1 MYTLTIKDTS
11 TATSVRPRQLSHN
24 KLACIMGEIEIYQMS
39 YMRNNNNMAWFEP
52 CLVAGFTIMRI
63 AHVVFVIEC
72 VPFEQDSA
80 EDGIVTSWY
89 EIGDSYNPN
98 TDKSLPMKK
107 MKTSKKLKTPTV
119 EIRTKDE
126 NWVTLYNP
134 DEVFSDA
141 FMKFLG
147 LVSVNEK

>member
-1 MYTLTIKDTS
+1 
-11 TATSVRPRQLSHN
+11 
-24 KLACIMGEIEIYQMS
+24 
-39 YMRNNNNMAWFEP
+39 MAWFEP
-52 CLVAGFTIMRI
+52 CSVAGFTIMRI
-63 AHVVFVIEC
+63 SHVVFVIEC
-72 VPFEQDSA
+72 IPFEQD
-80 EDGIVTSWY
+80 EDENGIVTSWY

-107 MKTSKKLKTPTV
+107 MKISKKLKTPTV

-134 DEVFSDA
+134 DEIFSDA

-147 LVSVNEK
+147 LVSINEE